1 MFDIFFILLTPI
13 TIGFLFGFWLDA
25 KLSSKFPV
33 FSLVFAMFG
42 FFFGMFSV
50 YRRYIK

>member
-13 TIGFLFGFWLDA
+13 TVGFLFGFWLDS
-25 KLSSKFPV
+25 KLGFKFPV
-33 FSLVFAMFG
+33 CALLLAMLG
-42 FFFGMFSV
+42 FFFGMYSV